1 MKMSKEPA
9 NYKQIIN
16 IPPPSI
22 TFCPINGDNF
32 GWKGS
37 YPVDRN
43 MHEEGILKTICGNIR
58 ESRFEQTFE
67 EKNIDTKNF
76 CHFRV

>member
-43 MHEEGILKTICGNIR
+43 MHEEGILKKICENNR
-58 ESRFEQTFE
+58 KSRFEQTFE
-67 EKNIDTKNF
+67 KL
-76 CHFRV
+76 